1 MHQISPRPGDDDG
14 GTTRTMTIRAARS
27 EDQDSLVGIWLRSV
41 RATHTFLSEDD
52 IQSLLPFV
60 RDELGPDSELELWVL
75 AGEEGTAVGFT
86 GLVGT
91 DVAALFLD
99 PDRHRRGGGRMLIE
113 HARRLKGALTVDV
126 NEQNP
131 DAVRFYEAT
140 GFETVGRSPT
150 DDAGRPFPILHMR
163 QRVPDSSAGRAS
175 R

>member
-1 MHQISPRPGDDDG
+1 MR
-14 GTTRTMTIRAARS
+14 IREALD
-27 EDQDSLVGIWLRSV
+27 EDRDTLVGIWLRSV
-41 RATHTFLSEDD
+41 RATHTFLTEDD

-60 RDELGPDSELELWVL
+60 RDELGPESDLELWVL
-75 AGEEGTAVGFT
+75 AGAEGAVIGFT
-86 GLVGT
+86 GLSGT

-99 PDRHRRGGGRMLIE
+99 PDHLRHGGGRLLIE

-126 NEQNP
+126 DEQNP
-131 DAVRFYEAT
+131 GAVRFYEAT

-163 QRVPDSSAGRAS
+163 QAEPNSSGGRPS